1 MVLMA
6 ADADRIHPALGVV
19 APYQEVGFYRAI
31 CFCSSFV
38 VSSFSE
44 DPLVLLGY
52 WALLGEGVELELT
65 SFIESA
71 KIGA

>member
-1 MVLMA
+1 M
-6 ADADRIHPALGVV
+6 

-38 VSSFSE
+38 VSSSFSE
-44 DPLVLLGY
+44 HPLVLLGY
-52 WALLGEGVELELT
+52 WDLLGLLGEGVELELT